1 MDESLLA
8 GFISGTAQT
17 LIGHPLD
24 TMKVWQQQNI
34 PKSTQIFSGLKYPLG
49 TGSVLASAQF
59 TTHMMVS
66 ENMRLRYGYTRTQ
79 SDVTGGLCAG
89 VVSGILTSP
98 IDKYKIRMQTQTN
111 NSRYGLFSC
120 IIREIPACGIYF
132 GSYAAMREQ
141 GQSVL
146 MSGAVAGSL
155 SWFLTYPLDIA
166 KTQIQSGESPDIRT
180 VYGKM
185 RTGQISLTNGLGF
198 CLARAFLI
206 NGVGFTVYEKW
217 MLILSS

>member
-24 TMKVWQQQNI
+24 TMKVWQQRNI
-34 PKSTQIFSGLKYPLG
+34 PKSIQIFSGLKYPLG

-59 TTHMMVS
+59 TTYMMVS

-98 IDKYKIRMQTQTN
+98 IDKYKIR
-111 NSRYGLFSC
+111 
-120 IIREIPACGIYF
+120 I
-132 GSYAAMREQ
+132 
-141 GQSVL
+141 
-146 MSGAVAGSL
+146 
-155 SWFLTYPLDIA
+155 
-166 KTQIQSGESPDIRT
+166 
-180 VYGKM
+180 
-185 RTGQISLTNGLGF
+185 
-198 CLARAFLI
+198 
-206 NGVGFTVYEKW
+206 
-217 MLILSS
+217 